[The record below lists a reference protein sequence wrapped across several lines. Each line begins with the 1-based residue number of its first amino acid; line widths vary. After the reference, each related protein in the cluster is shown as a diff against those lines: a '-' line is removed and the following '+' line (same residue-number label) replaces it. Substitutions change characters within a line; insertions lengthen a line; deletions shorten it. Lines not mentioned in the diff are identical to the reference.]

1 MKLHNPSY
9 INTRLKQTQTET
21 KPIDSIS
28 RSMFSDAGYVFFL
41 PSLQWDLNTSSFR
54 PFSGQKI
61 SKTEPKIT
69 AVINC
74 HFFRRDWVSE
84 WMMCCYSLYYLCIP
98 TNCWAFELLHSEKP
112 EICQC
117 HRSKTLRV
125 IKFLN
130 KRARALAAAWNCR
143 NWTLLKTSK
152 NDGFT
157 LTSLGWVGTSVAQWL

>member
-1 MKLHNPSY
+1 MFKLVLETSQSLLHQYS
-9 INTRLKQTQTET
+9 LKADTNRNQTYRFDFQ
-21 KPIDSIS
+21 I
-28 RSMFSDAGYVFFL
+28 YVLWCWLWVFFL

-84 WMMCCYSLYYLCIP
+84 WMMCCYYSLYLCIP

-125 IKFLN
+125 IKVLN
-130 KRARALAAAWNCR
+130 KRAWASRWRRHEIAEIERC
-143 NWTLLKTSK
+143 
-152 NDGFT
+152 
-157 LTSLGWVGTSVAQWL
+157 